1 METKKGTNILVPFRY
16 TTDLA
21 IVYGSRLFNSHYIYV
36 LIRCRCSQKTL
47 FISVY
52 HNNKYQQKF
61 CEIKINLIFV
71 KNLTMPYVDIDIEI
85 YEFVRSCSKS
95 EIKELIEELVEND
108 HLPKD
113 VINKKGDVKKEMSR
127 KTNSEL
133 EFSDKL
139 DKLKE
144 KYFSLSQEEE
154 LSLNNIF
161 NKHL

>member
-1 METKKGTNILVPFRY
+1 
-16 TTDLA
+16 
-21 IVYGSRLFNSHYIYV
+21 
-36 LIRCRCSQKTL
+36 
-47 FISVY
+47 
-52 HNNKYQQKF
+52 
-61 CEIKINLIFV
+61 
-71 KNLTMPYVDIDIEI
+71 MPYVDIDIEI

-113 VINKKGDVKKEMSR
+113 VINTKGDVKKEMSR

-161 NKHL
+161 KKHL

>member
-1 METKKGTNILVPFRY
+1 
-16 TTDLA
+16 
-21 IVYGSRLFNSHYIYV
+21 
-36 LIRCRCSQKTL
+36 
-47 FISVY
+47 
-52 HNNKYQQKF
+52 
-61 CEIKINLIFV
+61 
-71 KNLTMPYVDIDIEI
+71 MPYVDIDIEI
-85 YEFVRSCSKS
+85 YEFVRSCTKR
-95 EIKELIEELVEND
+95 EIQELIEELIEND

-133 EFSDKL
+133 VFAEKL

-161 NKHL
+161 NKYI

>member
-1 METKKGTNILVPFRY
+1 
-16 TTDLA
+16 
-21 IVYGSRLFNSHYIYV
+21 
-36 LIRCRCSQKTL
+36 
-47 FISVY
+47 
-52 HNNKYQQKF
+52 
-61 CEIKINLIFV
+61 
-71 KNLTMPYVDIDIEI
+71 MPYIDIDIEI

-95 EIKELIEELVEND
+95 EIKELIEELIEND

-113 VINKKGDVKKEMSR
+113 VINTKGDVKKEMSR

-133 EFSDKL
+133 EFSEKL

>member
-1 METKKGTNILVPFRY
+1 
-16 TTDLA
+16 
-21 IVYGSRLFNSHYIYV
+21 
-36 LIRCRCSQKTL
+36 
-47 FISVY
+47 
-52 HNNKYQQKF
+52 
-61 CEIKINLIFV
+61 
-71 KNLTMPYVDIDIEI
+71 MPYVDIDIEI
-85 YEFVRSCSKS
+85 YEFVRSCSKN
-95 EIKELIEELVEND
+95 EIKELIEELIEND

-113 VINKKGDVKKEMSR
+113 VINTKGDIKKEMSR

-133 EFSDKL
+133 EFSEKL

>member
-1 METKKGTNILVPFRY
+1 
-16 TTDLA
+16 
-21 IVYGSRLFNSHYIYV
+21 
-36 LIRCRCSQKTL
+36 
-47 FISVY
+47 
-52 HNNKYQQKF
+52 
-61 CEIKINLIFV
+61 
-71 KNLTMPYVDIDIEI
+71 MPYIDIDIEI
-85 YEFVRSCSKS
+85 YEFVRSCSRS
-95 EIKELIEELVEND
+95 EIKELIVELVEND

-113 VINKKGDVKKEMSR
+113 VINTKGDVKKEMSR

-133 EFSDKL
+133 EFAVKL

>member
-1 METKKGTNILVPFRY
+1 
-16 TTDLA
+16 
-21 IVYGSRLFNSHYIYV
+21 
-36 LIRCRCSQKTL
+36 
-47 FISVY
+47 
-52 HNNKYQQKF
+52 
-61 CEIKINLIFV
+61 
-71 KNLTMPYVDIDIEI
+71 MPYVDIDIEI

-113 VINKKGDVKKEMSR
+113 VINTKGDVKKEMSR

>member
-1 METKKGTNILVPFRY
+1 
-16 TTDLA
+16 
-21 IVYGSRLFNSHYIYV
+21 
-36 LIRCRCSQKTL
+36 
-47 FISVY
+47 
-52 HNNKYQQKF
+52 
-61 CEIKINLIFV
+61 
-71 KNLTMPYVDIDIEI
+71 MPYIDIDIEI

-95 EIKELIEELVEND
+95 EIKELIEELIEND

-113 VINKKGDVKKEMSR
+113 VINTKGDVKKEMSR

-133 EFSDKL
+133 EFSEKL

-154 LSLNNIF
+154 LFLNNIF

>member
-1 METKKGTNILVPFRY
+1 
-16 TTDLA
+16 
-21 IVYGSRLFNSHYIYV
+21 
-36 LIRCRCSQKTL
+36 
-47 FISVY
+47 
-52 HNNKYQQKF
+52 
-61 CEIKINLIFV
+61 
-71 KNLTMPYVDIDIEI
+71 MPYVDIDIEI
-85 YEFVRSCSKS
+85 YEFVRSCSKN
-95 EIKELIEELVEND
+95 EIKELIEELIEND

-113 VINKKGDVKKEMSR
+113 VINTKGDVKKEMSR

-133 EFSDKL
+133 AFAEKL